1 MNEQTWN
8 AVDSYVMDALIPSD
22 PILDAILKAS
32 NAAGLPP
39 ISVSP
44 TQGKLLY
51 LLAKLQGAKRILEIG
66 TLGGYS
72 AVWLARA
79 LPADGRLLTI
89 EFDPKN
95 AGIARINF
103 ATAQVDKLVD
113 LRIGKALNLLPA
125 IAKESSEPFDMVFI
139 DADKQSTAEYFEWA
153 LKLTRPGGAIIVDN
167 VVRGGAVTDP
177 KSDDPSVQGVRR
189 FMKQL
194 ASEPRVDATAIQ
206 TVGSKG
212 YDGFAIAVVRD
223 PE

>member
-89 EFDPKN
+89 EIDPKN